1 MADITQRKLV
11 AANHRVVDINIMR
24 YSAVFGLLPK
34 YKTAVPM
41 KLLKKEKSQ
50 KRVDASTQAD
60 SDTDESSESDEGAV
74 IFGDYIVKKEMS
86 NAERAGFALPDRSK
100 RYRTE
105 TGEIIDPNR

>member
-50 KRVDASTQAD
+50 KRVDAST
-60 SDTDESSESDEGAV
+60 
-74 IFGDYIVKKEMS
+74 
-86 NAERAGFALPDRSK
+86 
-100 RYRTE
+100 
-105 TGEIIDPNR
+105 